1 MKDIPGIL
9 AAALLA
15 MAAGL
20 AAPLQAQTPPPAA
33 ASGAAAEASMT
44 EAEVRKVDREY
55 RKITLRHGAI
65 KNLDMPPMTMVF
77 EVADPAM
84 LGSLKKGD
92 KVKFAAV
99 DEGGGRLKVTALQ
112 PLK

>member
-1 MKDIPGIL
+1 MRNVHHLFAP
-9 AAALLA
+9 ALLA
-15 MAAGL
+15 L
-20 AAPLQAQTPPPAA
+20 AASMSTPLQAQTTASAVA
-33 ASGAAAEASMT
+33 ASPAVAAQMT
-44 EAEVRKVDREY
+44 EAEVRRVDREY
-55 RKITLRHGAI
+55 RKITLKHGAI

-77 EVADPAM
+77 EVADLAL

-99 DEGGGRLKVTALQ
+99 DEGGGRLKVTAIQ

>member
-1 MKDIPGIL
+1 MKIIPSLLAPALLAL
-9 AAALLA
+9 AAA
-15 MAAGL
+15 L
-20 AAPLQAQTPPPAA
+20 AAPLQAQTAPKPTPA
-33 ASGAAAEASMT
+33 SAAAEAPMT

-77 EVADPAM
+77 EVADPGL

-99 DEGGGRLKVTALQ
+99 DEGGGKLKVTAIEL
-112 PLK
+112 LK

>member
-1 MKDIPGIL
+1 MKIIQAPL
-9 AAALLA
+9 AIALLA
-15 MAAGL
+15 FAASL
-20 AAPLQAQTPPPAA
+20 AAPLQAQTATPAA
-33 ASGAAAEASMT
+33 ASSTAAEEPMA

-55 RKITLRHGAI
+55 RKITLKHGAI

-99 DEGGGRLKVTALQ
+99 DEGGGKLKVTAIQ

>member
-1 MKDIPGIL
+1 MKIIQGPL
-9 AAALLA
+9 AIALLA
-15 MAAGL
+15 FAAAL
-20 AAPLQAQTPPPAA
+20 AAPLQAQTAAPAT
-33 ASGAAAEASMT
+33 ASGTAAEATMV

-55 RKITLRHGAI
+55 RKITLKHGAI

-77 EVADPAM
+77 EVADPAL

-92 KVKFAAV
+92 KVRFAVV
-99 DEGGGRLKVTALQ
+99 DEGGGRLKVTAIQ

>member
-1 MKDIPGIL
+1 MKIIQAPL
-9 AAALLA
+9 AIALLA
-15 MAAGL
+15 FAAGL
-20 AAPLQAQTPPPAA
+20 AAPLQAQTATPAA
-33 ASGAAAEASMT
+33 ASSIAAEEPMA

-55 RKITLRHGAI
+55 RKITLKHGAI
-65 KNLDMPPMTMVF
+65 KSLDMPPMTMVF

-99 DEGGGRLKVTALQ
+99 DEGGGKLKVTAIQ